1 LSRRAD
7 ADLFA
12 AMGSEPSRPQ
22 DNRPRV
28 KEGNQ
33 PDGYGSI
40 TGRDDSD
47 DAKAGEQEPPLVA
60 DEVSSLMSTP
70 KTSHVHIAQHQQ
82 LAAEHRQAALKQHL
96 QNMKRFGRQYSADG
110 DNSRRVRR
118 SSSDDDDDESLVS
131 FAADNNSSFRRH
143 RQRNKEGRLSR
154 IRSSFLSSR
163 ESIRESL
170 RVVVDQ
176 TFVLPGKPCDVRENE
191 GTATMA
197 NEIFNLV
204 KNLVGAGA
212 LGLPSGVAAF
222 GNHPAALI
230 PATAVILIMGA
241 IFAYYFAMMGRICRI
256 TGTASYSEAWAEVM
270 GEDGVGL
277 VALFVTL
284 MASLGNLAYSM
295 ILADTC
301 QSLLATAGI
310 EWTRTQCLW
319 LVTIVALW
327 PLCNVK
333 KLSVLAPFSF
343 LGMAGIL
350 FTIGSMMWRY
360 FDGSYAT
367 GGRYVDDLSEAM
379 APSFG
384 HLGASGALSA
394 NVFIIVCMAYQ
405 AFFAH
410 YNAPRYYVELQNN
423 TTQRFGT
430 VVASS
435 FAISGILYILM
446 TTFGFLTFGQS
457 SSGMILNNYSVNDE
471 LVTLCRICIA
481 ISLCFTYPLPFIG
494 SRDGILALLDVPLEK
509 QTSNNLNMLTML
521 LLAIITFLAMHFKDL
536 GTVNAVGGALFGTAV
551 VFVFPSLM
559 FRDAMNSLGFHAT
572 TKQLKESHSVL
583 WLMWIGVAFGV
594 LGVATAIVR

>member
-1 LSRRAD
+1 
-7 ADLFA
+7 
-12 AMGSEPSRPQ
+12 MGSVPSITKNDQ
-22 DNRPRV
+22 DPLV
-28 KEGNQ
+28 DEKDDG
-33 PDGYGSI
+33 PSGYGSL
-40 TGRDDSD
+40 DDN
-47 DAKAGEQEPPLVA
+47 AQATEEQQPPPA
-60 DEVSSLMSTP
+60 AEVSSQMSTP
-70 KTSHVHIAQHQQ
+70 KISHLHLMKQQ
-82 LAAEHRQAALKQHL
+82 QAAAEHRQAILKQQL
-96 QNMKRFGRQYSADG
+96 QKAKQLGRHRSADDDGG
-110 DNSRRVRR
+110 DWRRRL
-118 SSSDDDDDESLVS
+118 SSQRKPNTYEDESDDNDDESLVS
-131 FAADNNSSFRRH
+131 FADDDNDSFRRYRRH
-143 RQRNKEGRLSR
+143 SHEGRLSR

-170 RVVVDQ
+170 RSVVDQ

-230 PATAVILIMGA
+230 PAMAVIMIMGA
-241 IFAYYFAMMGRICRI
+241 IFAYYFTMMGRICRI

-270 GEDGVGL
+270 GEEGVGL

-295 ILADTC
+295 ILADTTK
-301 QSLLATAGI
+301 SLLAAAGI

-319 LVTIVALW
+319 FVTIVALW

-360 FDGSYAT
+360 FDGSYAN
-367 GGRYVDDLSEAM
+367 GGRYVDDLSDEM
-379 APSFG
+379 TPSFG
-384 HLGASGALSA
+384 SVGATGAFSA
-394 NVFIIVCMAYQ
+394 NVFIIICMAYQ

-410 YNAPRYYVELQNN
+410 YNAPRYYVELKDN
-423 TTQRFGT
+423 TMQRFGT
-430 VVASS
+430 VVVSS
-435 FAISGILYILM
+435 FAISGMLYIIM
-446 TTFGFLTFGQS
+446 TSFGFLTFGQNS
-457 SSGMILNNYSVNDE
+457 LGMILNNYSVNDE
-471 LVTLCRICIA
+471 LATVCRVCIA
-481 ISLCFTYPLPFIG
+481 VSLVFTYPLPFIG
-494 SRDGILALLDVPLEK
+494 TRDGILALLDVPLEK
-509 QTSNNLNMLTML
+509 QTSNNLNMLTIL
-521 LLAIITFLAMHFKDL
+521 LLATITLLAMHFTDL

-559 FRDAMNSLGFHAT
+559 FRDSMHSLGFHAT
-572 TKQLKESHSVL
+572 TKQLRETHYVM
-583 WLMWIGVAFGV
+583 WLMWIGIAFGV
-594 LGVATAIVR
+594 LGVVTAVVG

>member
-1 LSRRAD
+1 
-7 ADLFA
+7 
-12 AMGSEPSRPQ
+12 MGSTPSSPKN
-22 DNRPRV
+22 DHDPLV
-28 KEGNQ
+28 DEDGE

-40 TGRDDSD
+40 TAAPVGPHGT
-47 DAKAGEQEPPLVA
+47 AQGVAGEEQQQPPPAA
-60 DEVSSLMSTP
+60 DEVSSQMSTP
-70 KTSHVHIAQHQQ
+70 KISHLHLIKQHQ
-82 LAAEHRQAALKQHL
+82 AAADHRQAVLKQQL
-96 QNMKRFGRQYSADG
+96 QKAKQLGRHHSADG
-110 DNSRRVRR
+110 DGGSRRRR
-118 SSSDDDDDESLVS
+118 SSSRRKPNTYEEDGSDDDDESLVS
-131 FAADNNSSFRRH
+131 FADDDNDSFRRYRRH
-143 RQRNKEGRLSR
+143 THEGRLSR

-170 RVVVDQ
+170 RSVVDE

-191 GTATMA
+191 GTATMT

-230 PATAVILIMGA
+230 PAMAIITVMGA

-270 GEDGVGL
+270 GEDGVAL

-295 ILADTC
+295 ILADTSK
-301 QSLLATAGI
+301 SLLATAGI

-319 LVTIVALW
+319 LVTVVALW

-360 FDGSYAT
+360 FDGSYAD
-367 GGRYVDDLSEAM
+367 GGCYVNDLPEEM

-384 HLGASGALSA
+384 SLGASGAFST

-410 YNAPRYYVELQNN
+410 YNAPRYYIELKDN
-423 TTQRFGT
+423 TMQRFGT

-435 FAISGILYILM
+435 FAISGLLYIIM
-446 TTFGFLTFGQS
+446 ASFGFLTFGKNAA
-457 SSGMILNNYSVNDE
+457 GMILNNYSVNDE
-471 LVTLCRICIA
+471 LATVCRICIVV
-481 ISLCFTYPLPFIG
+481 SLVFTYPLPFIG
-494 SRDGILALLDVPLEK
+494 TRDGILALLDVPLEK
-509 QTSNNLNMLTML
+509 QTSNNLNMLTVL
-521 LLAIITFLAMHFKDL
+521 LLAIITMLAMHFKDL
-536 GTVNAVGGALFGTAV
+536 GAVNAVGGALFGTAV
-551 VFVFPSLM
+551 VFFSRL
-559 FRDAMNSLGFHAT
+559 
-572 TKQLKESHSVL
+572 
-583 WLMWIGVAFGV
+583 
-594 LGVATAIVR
+594 